1 MNYIPRFIENKTIEE
16 LRKEENEIYENQYK
30 YGRSLDRPRLWDITY
45 TIKIL
50 NDKEKENWLWK
61 KKFMQY

>member
-16 LRKEENEIYENQYK
+16 LHKEENEIYENQYK

-50 NDKEKENWLWK
+50 NDKEKEN
-61 KKFMQY
+61 

>member
-16 LRKEENEIYENQYK
+16 LREEENEICENQYK
-30 YGRSLDRPRLWDITY
+30 YGRSLDRPRLWDIAY

-50 NDKEKENWLWK
+50 NDKEKENRL
-61 KKFMQY
+61 